1 MGNASFHP
9 GKALWGR
16 AERLAVRIEARRCRS
31 RERRRCPTL
40 SRPSGPVLPVV
51 FPLGSAAAPASP
63 RQRRLRA
70 FPVLSRA
77 NAASSWVWLGPSPT
91 SVRDQGFFFFFPF
104 TKARNYPVK
113 ISFHACGASSQAGSD
128 ANPRWSPG
136 CWGVAGFGAG
146 AGSSSLPDPKRTA
159 GGSGLPATGT
169 CRCQKAR

>member
-1 MGNASFHP
+1 MENGSFRP

-16 AERLAVRIEARRCRS
+16 AERLALRIDTRRCQS

-40 SRPSGPVLPVV
+40 SRPSGPVPPVV
-51 FPLGSAAAPASP
+51 SPLGSAAAPASP

-70 FPVLSRA
+70 FPVLSQA
-77 NAASSWVWLGPSPT
+77 NAASSRVWLDPSLT
-91 SVRDQGFFFFFPF
+91 SIRDQGFFFFPF
-104 TKARNYPVK
+104 TKACNYPVK

-128 ANPRWSPG
+128 ANARWSPG

-146 AGSSSLPDPKRTA
+146 AGSSSLPDLKRTA
-159 GGSGLPATGT
+159 GGSGLPATGM